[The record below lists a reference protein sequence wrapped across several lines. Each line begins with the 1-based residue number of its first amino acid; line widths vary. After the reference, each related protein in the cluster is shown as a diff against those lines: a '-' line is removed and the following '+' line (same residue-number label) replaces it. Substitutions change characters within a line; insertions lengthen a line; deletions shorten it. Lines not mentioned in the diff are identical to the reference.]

1 MSNNAIP
8 VSPQREVGIA
18 PRDAR
23 SLRRLGSAR
32 PSFLTMWRK
41 YRLYYVLA
49 LPGLLYFLVF
59 HYLPIYGI
67 VIAFKDISPFS
78 SVADVIN
85 KPFIGFRWFK
95 QLFESFYFW
104 QIMRNTV
111 WISFL
116 KLVWVFPAP
125 IALAL
130 LINEVPYVRLK
141 RTIQTVS
148 YIPHFFSMVVVAG
161 IVMSMLTTEGGLINQ
176 IIGLFGHEP
185 MMFLGD
191 LRRFRGILVV
201 TTLWQ
206 EVGWGTILYLAAIS
220 SIDAQLYEAAVIDGA
235 GKWRQTWH
243 ITVPGITFVIV
254 ILLIFRIG
262 GLLNAGFE
270 QILLLY
276 SPPVYEVADIIDTY
290 VYRSGILQLKYS
302 FATAVGLFKAILAA
316 VLLLGSNVI
325 AKRLGHT
332 GIW

>member
-1 MSNNAIP
+1 MTDTALP
-8 VSPQREVGIA
+8 VART
-18 PRDAR
+18 PRR
-23 SLRRLGSAR
+23 SLLTTLHRHRL
-32 PSFLTMWRK
+32 FYL
-41 YRLYYVLA
+41 LA
-49 LPGLLYFLVF
+49 VPGLLYFLIF

-67 VIAFKDISPFS
+67 IIAFKDISPFS
-78 SVADVIN
+78 TVGDVIT
-85 KPFIGFRWFK
+85 KPFVGLKWFR

-116 KLVWVFPAP
+116 KLVSVFPAS

-130 LINEVPYVRLK
+130 LINEVPFVRLK
-141 RTIQTVS
+141 RIIQTVS
-148 YIPHFFSMVVVAG
+148 YVPHFFSMVVVAG
-161 IVMSMLTTEGGLINQ
+161 IVMSLLTTEGGLINQ
-176 IIGLFGHEP
+176 IIALFGGEP
-185 MMFLGD
+185 HMFLGD
-191 LRRFRGILVV
+191 PGQFRGILVL

-206 EVGWGTILYLAAIS
+206 EVGWGTILFLAAIS
-220 SIDAQLYEAAVIDGA
+220 NIDPQLYEAAVIDGA

-243 ITVPGITFVIV
+243 ITLPGITFVIV

-276 SPPVYEVADIIDTY
+276 SPPVYEVADILDTY
-290 VYRSGILQLKYS
+290 VYRSGIESLKYS
-302 FATAVGLFKAILAA
+302 FATAVGLFKALLAA
-316 VLLLGSNVI
+316 ALLLGSNVV

>member
-1 MSNNAIP
+1 MSDTALP
-8 VSPQREVGIA
+8 VVRT
-18 PRDAR
+18 PRR
-23 SLRRLGSAR
+23 SL
-32 PSFLTMWRK
+32 LTILRK

-49 LPGLLYFLVF
+49 LPGLLYFLIF

-78 SVADVIN
+78 SVADVIT
-85 KPFIGFRWFK
+85 KPFVGFKWFK

-125 IALAL
+125 I
-130 LINEVPYVRLK
+130 
-141 RTIQTVS
+141 
-148 YIPHFFSMVVVAG
+148 VVAG
-161 IVMSMLTTEGGLINQ
+161 IVMSLLTTEGGLINQ
-176 IIGLFGHEP
+176 IIALFGGP
-185 MMFLGD
+185 PTMFLGD
-191 LRRFRGILVV
+191 PHKFRGLVV

-220 SIDAQLYEAAVIDGA
+220 NIDPQLYEASVIDGA

-243 ITVPGITFVIV
+243 ITLPGITFVIV
-254 ILLIFRIG
+254 ILLIFRVD

-276 SPPVYEVADIIDTY
+276 SPPVYEVADILDTY
-290 VYRSGILQLKYS
+290 VYRSGIISLKYS
-302 FATAVGLFKAILAA
+302 FATAVGLFKALLAA
-316 VLLLGSNVI
+316 VLLLGSNVV

>member
-1 MSNNAIP
+1 MSDTALP
-8 VSPQREVGIA
+8 VVPT
-18 PRDAR
+18 PRR
-23 SLRRLGSAR
+23 SL
-32 PSFLTMWRK
+32 LTTLRK

-49 LPGLLYFLVF
+49 LPGLLYFLIF

-78 SVADVIN
+78 SVADVIT
-85 KPFIGFRWFK
+85 KPFVGFKWFK

-125 IALAL
+125 I
-130 LINEVPYVRLK
+130 
-141 RTIQTVS
+141 
-148 YIPHFFSMVVVAG
+148 VVAG
-161 IVMSMLTTEGGLINQ
+161 IVMSLLTTEGGLTNQ
-176 IIGLFGHEP
+176 IIALFRGQP
-185 MMFLGD
+185 TMFLGD
-191 LRRFRGILVV
+191 PHKFRGILVV

-220 SIDAQLYEAAVIDGA
+220 NIDPQLYEASVIDGA
-235 GKWRQTWH
+235 GKWRQTLH
-243 ITVPGITFVIV
+243 ITLPGITFVIV
-254 ILLIFRIG
+254 ILLIFRVG

-276 SPPVYEVADIIDTY
+276 SPPVYEVADILDTY
-290 VYRSGILQLKYS
+290 VYRSGIISLKYS
-302 FATAVGLFKAILAA
+302 FATAVGLFKALLAA
-316 VLLLGSNVI
+316 VLLLGSNVV

>member
-1 MSNNAIP
+1 MADTALP
-8 VSPQREVGIA
+8 VVRT
-18 PRDAR
+18 PRR
-23 SLRRLGSAR
+23 SLLSTL
-32 PSFLTMWRK
+32 SK

-49 LPGLLYFLVF
+49 LPGLLYFLIF

-78 SVADVIN
+78 SVADVIT
-85 KPFIGFRWFK
+85 KPFVGFKWFK

-125 IALAL
+125 IVL
-130 LINEVPYVRLK
+130 
-141 RTIQTVS
+141 
-148 YIPHFFSMVVVAG
+148 AG
-161 IVMSMLTTEGGLINQ
+161 IVMSLLTIEGGLINQ
-176 IIGLFGHEP
+176 IIALFGGP
-185 MMFLGD
+185 PTMFLGD
-191 LRRFRGILVV
+191 PHKFRGILVV

-220 SIDAQLYEAAVIDGA
+220 NIDPQLYEASVIDGA
-235 GKWRQTWH
+235 GKWRQTMH
-243 ITVPGITFVIV
+243 ITLPSITFVIV
-254 ILLIFRIG
+254 ILLIFRVG

-276 SPPVYEVADIIDTY
+276 SPPVYEVADILDTY
-290 VYRSGILQLKYS
+290 VYRSGIISLKYS
-302 FATAVGLFKAILAA
+302 FATAVGMFKALLAA
-316 VLLLGSNVI
+316 VLLLGSNVV

>member
-1 MSNNAIP
+1 MSDAALP
-8 VSPQREVGIA
+8 VVRT
-18 PRDAR
+18 PRR
-23 SLRRLGSAR
+23 SL
-32 PSFLTMWRK
+32 LTILRK
-41 YRLYYVLA
+41 YRLYYLLA
-49 LPGLLYFLVF
+49 VPGLLYFLIF

-78 SVADVIN
+78 SVSDVIT
-85 KPFIGFRWFK
+85 KPFVGLKWFR
-95 QLFESFYFW
+95 QLVESFYFW

-116 KLVWVFPAP
+116 KLVSVFPAS

-130 LINEVPYVRLK
+130 LINEVPFVRLK
-141 RTIQTVS
+141 RIIQTVS
-148 YIPHFFSMVVVAG
+148 YVPHFFSMVVVAG
-161 IVMSMLTTEGGLINQ
+161 IVLSLLTTEGGLINQ
-176 IIGLFGHEP
+176 IIALFGGEP
-185 MMFLGD
+185 HMFLGD
-191 LRRFRGILVV
+191 PHQFRGILVL

-206 EVGWGTILYLAAIS
+206 EVGWGTILFLAAIS
-220 SIDAQLYEAAVIDGA
+220 NIDPQLYEAAVIDGA

-243 ITVPGITFVIV
+243 ITLPGITFVIV

-276 SPPVYEVADIIDTY
+276 SPPVYEVADILDTY
-290 VYRSGILQLKYS
+290 VYRSGIESLKYS
-302 FATAVGLFKAILAA
+302 FATAVGLFKALIAA
-316 VLLLGSNVI
+316 GLLLGSNVV

>member
-1 MSNNAIP
+1 MSDTALP
-8 VSPQREVGIA
+8 VART
-18 PRDAR
+18 PRR
-23 SLRRLGSAR
+23 SL
-32 PSFLTMWRK
+32 LTIWHRH
-41 YRLYYVLA
+41 RLYYLLA
-49 LPGLLYFLVF
+49 VPGLLYFLVF

-78 SVADVIN
+78 SVADVIT
-85 KPFIGFRWFK
+85 KPFVGFRWFR

-104 QIMRNTV
+104 QIMWNTI

-116 KLVWVFPAP
+116 KLVFVFPAS

-130 LINEVPYVRLK
+130 LINEVPFIRLK

-148 YIPHFFSMVVVAG
+148 YVPHFFSMVVVAG
-161 IVMSMLTTEGGLINQ
+161 IVMSLLTTEGGLINQ
-176 IIGLFGHEP
+176 VIGWFGGEP
-185 MMFLGD
+185 RMFLGD
-191 LRRFRGILVV
+191 PNKFRGILVL

-206 EVGWGTILYLAAIS
+206 EVGWGTILFLAAIS
-220 SIDAQLYEAAVIDGA
+220 NIDPQLYEAAVIDGA

-276 SPPVYEVADIIDTY
+276 SPPVYEVADILDTY
-290 VYRSGILQLKYS
+290 VYRSGIESLKYS
-302 FATAVGLFKAILAA
+302 FATAVGLFKALIAA
-316 VLLLGSNVI
+316 GLLLGSNVV

>member
-1 MSNNAIP
+1 MSDTALP
-8 VSPQREVGIA
+8 VVPT
-18 PRDAR
+18 PRR
-23 SLRRLGSAR
+23 SL
-32 PSFLTMWRK
+32 LTTLRK
-41 YRLYYVLA
+41 YHLYYVLA
-49 LPGLLYFLVF
+49 LPGLLYFLIF

-78 SVADVIN
+78 SVADVIT
-85 KPFIGFRWFK
+85 KPFVGFKWFK

-125 IALAL
+125 I
-130 LINEVPYVRLK
+130 
-141 RTIQTVS
+141 
-148 YIPHFFSMVVVAG
+148 VVAG
-161 IVMSMLTTEGGLINQ
+161 IVMSLLTTEGGLINQ
-176 IIGLFGHEP
+176 IIALFGGQP
-185 MMFLGD
+185 TMFLGD
-191 LRRFRGILVV
+191 PHKFRGILVV

-220 SIDAQLYEAAVIDGA
+220 NIDPQLYEASVIDGA
-235 GKWRQTWH
+235 GKWRQTLH
-243 ITVPGITFVIV
+243 ITLPGITFVIV
-254 ILLIFRIG
+254 ILLIFRVG

-276 SPPVYEVADIIDTY
+276 SPPVYEVADILDTY
-290 VYRSGILQLKYS
+290 VYRSGIISLKYS
-302 FATAVGLFKAILAA
+302 FATAVGLFKALLAA
-316 VLLLGSNVI
+316 VLLLGSNVV

>member
-1 MSNNAIP
+1 MSDTALP
-8 VSPQREVGIA
+8 AVRT
-18 PRDAR
+18 PRR
-23 SLRRLGSAR
+23 SLRTIL
-32 PSFLTMWRK
+32 RK

-49 LPGLLYFLVF
+49 LPGLLYFLIF

-78 SVADVIN
+78 SVADVVT
-85 KPFIGFRWFK
+85 KPFIGFKWFR

-104 QIMRNTV
+104 QIMRNTL

-116 KLVWVFPAP
+116 KLVSVFPAS

-130 LINEVPYVRLK
+130 LINEVPFIRLK
-141 RTIQTVS
+141 RIIQTVS
-148 YIPHFFSMVVVAG
+148 YVPHFFSMVVVAG
-161 IVMSMLTTEGGLINQ
+161 IVMSLLTTEGGLINQ
-176 IIGLFGHEP
+176 LIALFGGEP
-185 MMFLGD
+185 TMFLGD
-191 LRRFRGILVV
+191 SHKFRGILVL

-206 EVGWGTILYLAAIS
+206 EVGWGTILFLAAIS
-220 SIDAQLYEAAVIDGA
+220 NIDPQLYEAAVIDGA
-235 GKWRQTWH
+235 GKWRQTRH

-276 SPPVYEVADIIDTY
+276 SPPVYEVADILDTY
-290 VYRSGILQLKYS
+290 VYRSGIISLKYS
-302 FATAVGLFKAILAA
+302 FATAVGLFKALLAA
-316 VLLLGSNVI
+316 ALLLGSNVV

>member
-1 MSNNAIP
+1 MSDTALP
-8 VSPQREVGIA
+8 VART
-18 PRDAR
+18 PRR
-23 SLRRLGSAR
+23 TL
-32 PSFLTMWRK
+32 LTIWRK

-49 LPGLLYFLVF
+49 VPGLLYFLIF

-78 SVADVIN
+78 SVGDVIT
-85 KPFIGFRWFK
+85 KPFVGLKWFR
-95 QLFESFYFW
+95 QLVESFYFW
-104 QIMRNTV
+104 QIMRNTI

-116 KLVWVFPAP
+116 KLVSVFPAS

-130 LINEVPYVRLK
+130 LINEVPFIRLK
-141 RTIQTVS
+141 RIIQTVS
-148 YIPHFFSMVVVAG
+148 YVPHFFSMVVVAG
-161 IVMSMLTTEGGLINQ
+161 IVMSLLTTEGGLINQ
-176 IIGLFGHEP
+176 IIALFGGEP
-185 MMFLGD
+185 HMFLGD
-191 LRRFRGILVV
+191 PGKFRGILVL

-206 EVGWGTILYLAAIS
+206 EVGWGTILFLAAIS
-220 SIDAQLYEAAVIDGA
+220 NIDPQLYEAAVIDGA

-276 SPPVYEVADIIDTY
+276 SPPVYEVADILDTY
-290 VYRSGILQLKYS
+290 VYRSGIESLKYS
-302 FATAVGLFKAILAA
+302 FATAVGLFKALIAA
-316 VLLLGSNVI
+316 ALLLGSNVV

>member
-1 MSNNAIP
+1 MSDTALP
-8 VSPQREVGIA
+8 VVRT
-18 PRDAR
+18 PRR
-23 SLRRLGSAR
+23 SL
-32 PSFLTMWRK
+32 LTILRK
-41 YRLYYVLA
+41 YRLYYLLA
-49 LPGLLYFLVF
+49 VPGLLYFLIF

-78 SVADVIN
+78 SVSDVIT
-85 KPFIGFRWFK
+85 KPFVGLKWFR
-95 QLFESFYFW
+95 QLVESFYFW

-116 KLVWVFPAP
+116 KLVSVFPAS

-130 LINEVPYVRLK
+130 LINEVPFVRLK
-141 RTIQTVS
+141 RIIQTVS
-148 YIPHFFSMVVVAG
+148 YVPHFFSMVVVAG
-161 IVMSMLTTEGGLINQ
+161 IVMSLLTTEGGLINQ
-176 IIGLFGHEP
+176 IIALFGGEP
-185 MMFLGD
+185 HMFLGD
-191 LRRFRGILVV
+191 PNQFRGILVL

-206 EVGWGTILYLAAIS
+206 EVGWGTILFLAAIS
-220 SIDAQLYEAAVIDGA
+220 NIDPQLYEAAVIDGA

-243 ITVPGITFVIV
+243 ITLPGISFVIV

-276 SPPVYEVADIIDTY
+276 SPPVYEVADILDTY
-290 VYRSGILQLKYS
+290 VYRSGIESLKYS
-302 FATAVGLFKAILAA
+302 FATAVGLFKALIAA
-316 VLLLGSNVI
+316 GLLLGSNVV

>member
-1 MSNNAIP
+1 MSDTALP
-8 VSPQREVGIA
+8 VVRT
-18 PRDAR
+18 PRR
-23 SLRRLGSAR
+23 SL
-32 PSFLTMWRK
+32 LTTLRK
-41 YRLYYVLA
+41 YHLYYVLA
-49 LPGLLYFLVF
+49 LPGLLYFLIF

-78 SVADVIN
+78 SVADVIT
-85 KPFIGFRWFK
+85 KPFVGFKWFK

-125 IALAL
+125 IVL
-130 LINEVPYVRLK
+130 
-141 RTIQTVS
+141 
-148 YIPHFFSMVVVAG
+148 AG
-161 IVMSMLTTEGGLINQ
+161 IVMSLLTTEGGLINQ
-176 IIGLFGHEP
+176 IIALFGGP
-185 MMFLGD
+185 PTMFLGD
-191 LRRFRGILVV
+191 PHKFRGILVV

-220 SIDAQLYEAAVIDGA
+220 NIDPQLYEASVIDGA
-235 GKWRQTWH
+235 GKWRQTLH
-243 ITVPGITFVIV
+243 ITLPGITFVIV
-254 ILLIFRIG
+254 ILLIFRVG

-276 SPPVYEVADIIDTY
+276 SPPVYEVADILDTY
-290 VYRSGILQLKYS
+290 VYRSGIISLKYS
-302 FATAVGLFKAILAA
+302 FATAVGLFKALLAA
-316 VLLLGSNVI
+316 VLLLGSNVV

>member
-1 MSNNAIP
+1 MSDTALP
-8 VSPQREVGIA
+8 VART
-18 PRDAR
+18 PRR
-23 SLRRLGSAR
+23 SL
-32 PSFLTMWRK
+32 LTIWRK
-41 YRLYYVLA
+41 HRLYYLLA
-49 LPGLLYFLVF
+49 VPGLLYFLVF

-78 SVADVIN
+78 SVADVVT
-85 KPFIGFRWFK
+85 KPFVGFRWFR

-104 QIMRNTV
+104 QIMWNTV

-116 KLVWVFPAP
+116 KLVFVFPAS

-130 LINEVPYVRLK
+130 LINEVPFIRLK

-148 YIPHFFSMVVVAG
+148 YVPHFFSMVVVAG
-161 IVMSMLTTEGGLINQ
+161 IVMSLLTTEGGLINQ
-176 IIGLFGHEP
+176 VIGWFGGEP
-185 MMFLGD
+185 RMFLGD
-191 LRRFRGILVV
+191 PNKFRGILVL

-206 EVGWGTILYLAAIS
+206 EVGWGTILFLAAIS
-220 SIDAQLYEAAVIDGA
+220 NIDPQLYEAAVIDGA

-276 SPPVYEVADIIDTY
+276 SPPVYEVADILDTY
-290 VYRSGILQLKYS
+290 VYRSGIESLKYS
-302 FATAVGLFKAILAA
+302 FATAVGLFKALIAA
-316 VLLLGSNVI
+316 GLLLGSNVV

>member
-1 MSNNAIP
+1 MSDTALP
-8 VSPQREVGIA
+8 AA
-18 PRDAR
+18 PDHAADVVRTP
-23 SLRRLGSAR
+23 RR
-32 PSFLTMWRK
+32 SFLTILRK

-49 LPGLLYFLVF
+49 LPGLLYFLIF
-59 HYLPIYGI
+59 HYLPIYGL
-67 VIAFKDISPFS
+67 VIAFKDISPFN
-78 SVADVIN
+78 SVADVIT
-85 KPFIGFRWFK
+85 KPFVGFKWFK
-95 QLFESFYFW
+95 QLFESLYFW
-104 QIMRNTV
+104 QIMRNTL

-125 IALAL
+125 IVLAL
-130 LINEVPYVRLK
+130 LINEVPFMRLK

-161 IVMSMLTTEGGLINQ
+161 IVMSLLTTEGGLLNQ
-176 IIGLFGHEP
+176 IIALFGGEP
-185 MMFLGD
+185 TIFLGD
-191 LRRFRGILVV
+191 PHKFRGILVL

-220 SIDAQLYEAAVIDGA
+220 NLDPQLYEAAVIDGA
-235 GKWRQTWH
+235 GKWRQPWY
-243 ITVPGITFVIV
+243 ITLPGITFVIV
-254 ILLIFRIG
+254 ILLIFRVG

-276 SPPVYEVADIIDTY
+276 SPPVYEVADILDTY
-290 VYRSGILQLKYS
+290 VYRSGIISLKYS

>member
-1 MSNNAIP
+1 MSDAALP
-8 VSPQREVGIA
+8 VVRT
-18 PRDAR
+18 PRR
-23 SLRRLGSAR
+23 SL
-32 PSFLTMWRK
+32 LTILRK

-49 LPGLLYFLVF
+49 VPGLLYFLIF

-78 SVADVIN
+78 SVSDVIT
-85 KPFIGFRWFK
+85 KPFVGLKWFR
-95 QLFESFYFW
+95 QLVESFYFW

-116 KLVWVFPAP
+116 KLVSVFPAS

-130 LINEVPYVRLK
+130 LINEVPFVRLK
-141 RTIQTVS
+141 RIIQTVS
-148 YIPHFFSMVVVAG
+148 YVPHFFSMVVVAG
-161 IVMSMLTTEGGLINQ
+161 IVMSLLTTEGGLINQ
-176 IIGLFGHEP
+176 IIALFGGEP
-185 MMFLGD
+185 HMFLGD
-191 LRRFRGILVV
+191 PNQFRGILVL

-206 EVGWGTILYLAAIS
+206 EVGWGTILFLAAIS
-220 SIDAQLYEAAVIDGA
+220 NIDPQLYEAAVIDGA
-235 GKWRQTWH
+235 GKWRQTCH
-243 ITVPGITFVIV
+243 ITLPGITFVIV

-276 SPPVYEVADIIDTY
+276 SPPVYEVADILDTY
-290 VYRSGILQLKYS
+290 VYRSGIESLKYS
-302 FATAVGLFKAILAA
+302 FATAVGLFKALIAA
-316 VLLLGSNVI
+316 GLLLGSNVV

>member
-1 MSNNAIP
+1 MSDTALP
-8 VSPQREVGIA
+8 VART
-18 PRDAR
+18 PRR
-23 SLRRLGSAR
+23 SL
-32 PSFLTMWRK
+32 LTIWRK
-41 YRLYYVLA
+41 HRLYYLLA
-49 LPGLLYFLVF
+49 VPGLLYFLVF

-78 SVADVIN
+78 SVGDVIT
-85 KPFIGFRWFK
+85 KPFVGFKWFR

-104 QIMRNTV
+104 QIMWNTV

-116 KLVWVFPAP
+116 KLVFVFPAS

-130 LINEVPYVRLK
+130 LINEVPFIRLK

-148 YIPHFFSMVVVAG
+148 YVPHFFSMVVVAG
-161 IVMSMLTTEGGLINQ
+161 IVMSLLTTEGGLINQ
-176 IIGLFGHEP
+176 VIGWFGGEP
-185 MMFLGD
+185 RMFLGD
-191 LRRFRGILVV
+191 PNKFRGILVL

-206 EVGWGTILYLAAIS
+206 EVGWGTILFLAAIS
-220 SIDAQLYEAAVIDGA
+220 NIDPQLYEAAVIDGA

-276 SPPVYEVADIIDTY
+276 SPPVYEVADILDTY
-290 VYRSGILQLKYS
+290 VYRSGIESLKYS
-302 FATAVGLFKAILAA
+302 FATAVGLFKALIAA
-316 VLLLGSNVI
+316 GLLLGSNVV

>member
-1 MSNNAIP
+1 MSDTALP
-8 VSPQREVGIA
+8 VART
-18 PRDAR
+18 PRR
-23 SLRRLGSAR
+23 SL
-32 PSFLTMWRK
+32 LTIWRK
-41 YRLYYVLA
+41 HRLYYLLA
-49 LPGLLYFLVF
+49 VPGLLYFLVF

-78 SVADVIN
+78 SVGDVIT
-85 KPFIGFRWFK
+85 KPFVGFRWFR

-104 QIMRNTV
+104 QIMWNTI

-116 KLVWVFPAP
+116 KLVFVFPAS

-130 LINEVPYVRLK
+130 LINEVPFIRLK

-148 YIPHFFSMVVVAG
+148 YVPHFFSMVVVAG
-161 IVMSMLTTEGGLINQ
+161 IVMSLLTTEGGLINQ
-176 IIGLFGHEP
+176 VIGWFGGEP
-185 MMFLGD
+185 RMFLGD
-191 LRRFRGILVV
+191 PNKFRGILVL

-206 EVGWGTILYLAAIS
+206 EVGWGTILFLAAIS
-220 SIDAQLYEAAVIDGA
+220 NIDPQLYEAAVIDGA

-276 SPPVYEVADIIDTY
+276 SPPVYEVADILDTY
-290 VYRSGILQLKYS
+290 VYRSGIESLKYS
-302 FATAVGLFKAILAA
+302 FATAVGLFKALIAA
-316 VLLLGSNVI
+316 GLLLGSNVV

>member
-1 MSNNAIP
+1 MSDTALP
-8 VSPQREVGIA
+8 VVRT
-18 PRDAR
+18 PRR
-23 SLRRLGSAR
+23 SL
-32 PSFLTMWRK
+32 LTILRK

-49 LPGLLYFLVF
+49 LPGLLYFLIF

-78 SVADVIN
+78 SVADVIT
-85 KPFIGFRWFK
+85 KPFVGFKWFK

-125 IALAL
+125 IVL
-130 LINEVPYVRLK
+130 
-141 RTIQTVS
+141 
-148 YIPHFFSMVVVAG
+148 AG
-161 IVMSMLTTEGGLINQ
+161 IVMSLLTTEGGLINQ
-176 IIGLFGHEP
+176 IIALFGGP
-185 MMFLGD
+185 PTKFLGD
-191 LRRFRGILVV
+191 PHKFRGILVV

-220 SIDAQLYEAAVIDGA
+220 NIDPQLYEASVIDGA
-235 GKWRQTWH
+235 SKWRQTLH
-243 ITVPGITFVIV
+243 ITLPGITFVIV
-254 ILLIFRIG
+254 ILLIFRVG

-276 SPPVYEVADIIDTY
+276 SPPVYEVADILDTY
-290 VYRSGILQLKYS
+290 VYRSGIISLKYS
-302 FATAVGLFKAILAA
+302 FATAVGLFKALLAA
-316 VLLLGSNVI
+316 VLLLGSNVV